1 MRINQMALKKVFTW
15 NLNLL
20 LIKDESF
27 GSTTSQDRFLFYNY
41 GLLFAIYFFQSSNR
55 LKIILKLGQSGAL
68 ASKVTIS
75 NKEFRFGGSR
85 LFISGA
91 NQAWHWYGYDF
102 GDGQYYKDPSRV
114 YQRNIDQGKFL
125 IIPVVKFI
133 WTI

>member
-1 MRINQMALKKVFTW
+1 MRINQMAINKVFTW

>member
-1 MRINQMALKKVFTW
+1 M
-15 NLNLL
+15 
-20 LIKDESF
+20 
-27 GSTTSQDRFLFYNY
+27 
-41 GLLFAIYFFQSSNR
+41 QSSDN

-114 YQRNIDQGKFL
+114 YQRNIDQGK
-125 IIPVVKFI
+125 VHMV
-133 WTI
+133 